1 MLNVVIRSDHQLL
14 QTSLEGL
21 VTSLGFCVTLQEQAE
36 VALRDLSS
44 SGYAYPPPL
53 PLPTV
58 ALIYADERQALE
70 VLRLGYRGY
79 MHQRDCGKQL
89 QRALT
94 AVARGEIWAERHV
107 LGQVFSHRTPQ
118 FTAREREV
126 LSLVVCG
133 LSNKEIARRLD
144 ITENTVKGYV
154 SKLLDKLEV
163 KTRAGLIIRQ
173 QRHTI

>member
-1 MLNVVIRSDHQLL
+1 MLKVAVRSDHQLL
-14 QTSLEGL
+14 QTSLEVL
-21 VTSLGFCVTLQEQAE
+21 VSSLGFCVARLEQAE
-36 VALRDLSS
+36 VTLQDLSAS
-44 SGYAYPPPL
+44 NYACPPPS

-70 VLRLGYRGY
+70 VLRLGYCGY

-118 FTAREREV
+118 LTAREREV
-126 LSLVVCG
+126 LSLVARG
-133 LSNKEIARRLD
+133 LSNKEIARRLG
-144 ITENTVKGYV
+144 ITENTVKGYI

-163 KTRAGLIIRQ
+163 KTRAGLIIG
-173 QRHTI
+173 QRRHAA